1 MSAGLRPTGRDAAPR
16 TPAAIAAFTPRCRAN
31 STKQRSSPA
40 GACGQAACIAASP
53 GAAASPRVAASPWAV
68 ASPRVA
74 AAAVPEPATAA
85 PAAPEP
91 PTAAPARPK
100 DTIAAA
106 ATANTLRRFIDG
118 LQPGSG
124 RGLVAAGDGLIDL
137 VARRVGGV
145 HPQAH
150 KGTGRRGERHV
161 EQPPARSSHR
171 GVLPARAAVDRHRH
185 GRPGDPGRRGVLQAP
200 DRELELLL
208 AGRGDA

>member
-31 STKQRSSPA
+31 RAKQRSSPA
-40 GACGQAACIAASP
+40 GACGHAACIALP
-53 GAAASPRVAASPWAV
+53 PWAAASPRAG
-68 ASPRVA
+68 
-74 AAAVPEPATAA
+74 AAVLA
-85 PAAPEP
+85 PA
-91 PTAAPARPK
+91 TAAPARPK

-124 RGLVAAGDGLIDL
+124 RGLVAAGDGLVDL
-137 VARRVGGV
+137 VARRVGGI

-161 EQPPARSSHR
+161 EQ
-171 GVLPARAAVDRHRH
+171 
-185 GRPGDPGRRGVLQAP
+185 AP
-200 DRELELLL
+200 T
-208 AGRGDA
+208 

>member
-85 PAAPEP
+85 PA
-91 PTAAPARPK
+91 RPK

-106 ATANTLRRFIDG
+106 ATANTLRRFIG
-118 LQPGSG
+118 RAPAWSG

-137 VARRVGGV
+137 V
-145 HPQAH
+145 
-150 KGTGRRGERHV
+150 
-161 EQPPARSSHR
+161 
-171 GVLPARAAVDRHRH
+171 
-185 GRPGDPGRRGVLQAP
+185 
-200 DRELELLL
+200 
-208 AGRGDA
+208 